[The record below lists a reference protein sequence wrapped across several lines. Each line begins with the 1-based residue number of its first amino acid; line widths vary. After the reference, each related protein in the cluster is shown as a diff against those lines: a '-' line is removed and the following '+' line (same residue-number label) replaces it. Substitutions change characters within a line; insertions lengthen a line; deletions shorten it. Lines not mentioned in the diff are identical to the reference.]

1 MLAGIAPDGPAA
13 VALVSDHP
21 LRSQPGSALNAFHR
35 PLGHQL
41 GEHGSFMTLAW
52 RQHQSDQLTSPFSP
66 QLYLGAETPLAA
78 A

>member
-1 MLAGIAPDGPAA
+1 MLAGIPGDGPAA
-13 VALVSDHP
+13 VAFVSYHP
-21 LRSQPGSALNAFHR
+21 LRSQPGSTLGSFHH

-41 GEHGSFMTLAW
+41 GEQGSLMALAW

-66 QLYLGAETPLAA
+66 QMYLGAETPLAA